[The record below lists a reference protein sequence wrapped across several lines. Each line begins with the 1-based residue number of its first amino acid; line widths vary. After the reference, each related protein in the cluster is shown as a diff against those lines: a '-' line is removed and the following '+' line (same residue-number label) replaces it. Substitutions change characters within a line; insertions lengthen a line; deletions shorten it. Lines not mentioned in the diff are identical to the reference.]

1 MKKNISI
8 LGSTGSIGLSTF
20 RIIDKKKKDFNIN
33 LLSANKN
40 YKLIIKQIKKYKPK
54 IFIIN
59 DISIYLK
66 VKKNNFK
73 KTTILNKFDKLK
85 LITKNDLTISA
96 IPGIAGLEPTIK
108 LIKFT
113 KKLCIANKESVVCGW
128 DIINRIAKK
137 NRTKIIPLDSE
148 HFAISK
154 LLSKYKLAEVKK
166 IYITASGGPFL
177 NYSISDFK
185 KITPSQ
191 ALKHP
196 KWKMGK
202 KISVDSSTLMNKI
215 LELVEAQKLFK
226 IPEKKLDIII
236 HPNSLVHAIIE
247 LNNGLSEFIYHET
260 SMIIPIANA
269 IYEGNLRI
277 EDFYQNK
284 SFPNENKLIFLK
296 VNQKIFPIIK
306 LKKLINKY
314 SSSSIIVNA
323 SNEILVEQFLR
334 GKIPFLGIS
343 RIIMSVLKDRN
354 YKKNAIKRA
363 KNLGQIIKLDNWA
376 KEITFSKIKKF
387 YA

>member
-1 MKKNISI
+1 
-8 LGSTGSIGLSTF
+8 
-20 RIIDKKKKDFNIN
+20 
-33 LLSANKN
+33 
-40 YKLIIKQIKKYKPK
+40 
-54 IFIIN
+54 
-59 DISIYLK
+59 
-66 VKKNNFK
+66 
-73 KTTILNKFDKLK
+73 
-85 LITKNDLTISA
+85 
-96 IPGIAGLEPTIK
+96 
-108 LIKFT
+108 
-113 KKLCIANKESVVCGW
+113 
-128 DIINRIAKK
+128 
-137 NRTKIIPLDSE
+137 
-148 HFAISK
+148 
-154 LLSKYKLAEVKK
+154 
-166 IYITASGGPFL
+166 
-177 NYSISDFK
+177 
-185 KITPSQ
+185 
-191 ALKHP
+191 
-196 KWKMGK
+196 
-202 KISVDSSTLMNKI
+202 MNKI